1 MISFDAKGEW
11 KQTERYF
18 KKLKQQE
25 FWKVLHKY
33 GQQGVTALASATPT
47 DTGKTAESWYYKLYT
62 KSSNNTTTIV
72 WYNDNNE
79 GGANVAVLIQYGH
92 GTRTGGYVQ
101 GKDYINP
108 AMRPVFDKIADELW
122 AEIKRL

>member
-1 MISFDAKGEW
+1 MISFSAKGEW
-11 KQTERYF
+11 KKTDKYF
-18 KKLKQQE
+18 KKLQKQE
-25 FWKVLHKY
+25 FWKLLHKY
-33 GQQGVTALASATPT
+33 GQAGVNALANATPT
-47 DTGKTAESWYYKLYT
+47 DTGETASSWYYKVYE
-62 KSSNNTTTIV
+62 KSANNTTTIV